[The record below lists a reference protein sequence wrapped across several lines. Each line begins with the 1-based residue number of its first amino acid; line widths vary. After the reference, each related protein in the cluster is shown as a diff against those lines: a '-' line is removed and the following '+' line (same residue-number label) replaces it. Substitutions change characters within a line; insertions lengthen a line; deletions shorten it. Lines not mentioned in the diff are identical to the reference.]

1 MTGTPE
7 ASTII
12 IMIRTSYS
20 SLSGMLLAD
29 AGKHDSE
36 CSGAYYP
43 FGAPGIP
50 LDSFCSEKRTHADNG
65 NAYQNPLKWEEWG
78 KAPIVIIDGAPKGSP
93 DLDRPIIESLRGR
106 GFGGKIERESAYLF
120 RAIESIGDDTVLIDA
135 FSPRIFYGS
144 STIDRSLRE
153 LIAEKTVLCSVTS
166 FENGHGKDDSMHRV
180 IVVLKKGIPG
190 NNHNVRFRRLN
201 SAGEILT
208 ERDVPIKEIQNACV
222 WVPDRFFVQREKYLD
237 GGIKTVQLGSV
248 CLDIFRGAPGRFFSS
263 QGEDE
268 IRYLSLRHV
277 GAGLLNVNSLAVMQ
291 IESVTRIKRYLLKE
305 GDVIVSCRG
314 EFFRP
319 LMLTGESPIPVTG
332 GDNYVIIRPDLR
344 LVDPGFLFRYLRS
357 RAGQAFL
364 LGMSTGKKIRVL
376 NVRAMYE
383 IPVPLPDLAT
393 QKAVADNFTRAEQRL
408 ESERK
413 RIESEYRDSADALFQ
428 EMGLLPASAD
438 GENRFSD

>member
-1 MTGTPE
+1 
-7 ASTII
+7 
-12 IMIRTSYS
+12 MIRTSYS
-20 SLSGMLLAD
+20 SFFGILLAD
-29 AGKHDSE
+29 AGRHDSD
-36 CSGAYYP
+36 CSQAYYP
-43 FGAPGIP
+43 FGAPGVP
-50 LDSFCSEKRTHADNG
+50 LDRFCPEEFKDSKKGNG
-65 NAYQNPLKWEEWG
+65 FQKSLRWEEWG
-78 KAPIVIIDGAPKGSP
+78 KVPLVIIDGAPKGSP

-120 RAIESIGDDTVLIDA
+120 RAIESIGEDTVLIDA
-135 FSPRIFYGS
+135 FNPRIFYGS
-144 STIDRSLRE
+144 SSIDRSLRE
-153 LIAEKTVLCSVTS
+153 LIASKTILCSVTS
-166 FENGHGKDDSMHRV
+166 FENGNGKDDSMHRV
-180 IVVLKKGIPG
+180 IVVLKKGDPVAD
-190 NNHNVRFRRLN
+190 HTVRFRRLN
-201 SAGEILT
+201 AAGEILT
-208 ERDVPIKEIQNACV
+208 ERDVPIGEIQNACV
-222 WVPDRFFVQREKYLD
+222 WVPDRFFVQKEKYLD
-237 GGIKTVQLGSV
+237 EGIKTVQLGSV
-248 CLDIFRGAPGRFFSS
+248 CLDIFRGAPGRFFST

-277 GAGLLNVNSLAVMQ
+277 GAGLLNVNSLAVMR
-291 IESVTRIKRYLLKE
+291 IESVQRIKRYLLKE

-319 LMLTGESPIPVTG
+319 LLLTGESSIPVTG

-383 IPVPLPDLAT
+383 IPVPLPDLTT
-393 QKAVADNFTRAEQRL
+393 QKAVGDNFTRAEQRL

-413 RIESEYRDSADALFQ
+413 RVESEYRDGADALFQ
-428 EMGLLPASAD
+428 KMGLLPASID